1 MRQSG
6 NESCSVFFSEIQ
18 AGGIALGMWCLS
30 YLVLIFTILAL
41 RGIDILIYETKIQYY
56 RKKNT
61 DRLEFFLQIII

>member
-6 NESCSVFFSEIQ
+6 NESYSVFFSEIQ

-41 RGIDILIYETKIQYY
+41 RWIDI
-56 RKKNT
+56 RNKNSI
-61 DRLEFFLQIII
+61 LP

>member
-30 YLVLIFTILAL
+30 YNRAKLDEIL
-41 RGIDILIYETKIQYY
+41 
-56 RKKNT
+56 
-61 DRLEFFLQIII
+61 

>member
-1 MRQSG
+1 MIQSG

-41 RGIDILIYETKIQYY
+41 REIDI
-56 RKKNT
+56 RNKNSI
-61 DRLEFFLQIII
+61 LP